1 MENEL
6 KNLFDGTNY
15 PGKKLTIFTYPAP
28 VLKKIAPEVTEFT
41 DELKE
46 LIIDMLHTMYMAPG
60 IGLAAPQVGK
70 SLRLFVSD
78 IDFEREEE
86 DSEDEENPTYKNINL
101 NPRVFINPKITAK
114 EGEIL
119 FEEGCLSVP
128 GIYEKVKRFEK
139 IKLEYQDING
149 EKHEL
154 HAEGLESV
162 CLQHELD
169 HLNGIVFIE
178 KLSPLKQQF
187 VRKQFQK
194 QQKRK

>member
-1 MENEL
+1 MENKL
-6 KNLFDGTNY
+6 KTLFDGESY
-15 PGKKLTIFTYPAP
+15 PGKTLNIFTFPAP
-28 VLKKIAPEVTEFT
+28 VLKQVAKEVVDFN
-41 DELKE
+41 DELSE
-46 LIIDMLHTMYMAPG
+46 LVIDMLHTMYMAPG
-60 IGLAAPQVGK
+60 IGLAAPQIGK

-78 IDFEREEE
+78 IDFEREEV
-86 DSEDEENPTYKNINL
+86 EDEEHPTYRNINL
-101 NPRVFINPKITAK
+101 NPRVFINPKIIAK

-139 IKLEYQDING
+139 ITLEYQDLDG
-149 EKHEL
+149 KKQSL
-154 HAEGLESV
+154 SAEGLESV

-194 QQKRK
+194 KQNRK